1 MQDTQLT
8 LRFVPIKNARKFWNL
23 KVASLFVIYALATAT
38 NLQFRRDI
46 PTKAGSNSPHDD
58 LLGVRVASNILEGNW
73 LGNWDNL
80 ILGKPPGYS
89 FYLALA
95 HFFPFQLV
103 VFNQIVF
110 CLLAFVFSVIIKK
123 SFLQEINYKD
133 TISLILYVALIFNPF
148 IFGTE
153 MSRVYR
159 TSAHAMFIFSYS
171 IILFYFMSAILE
183 YNSRKDTI
191 RTLRKKIFTT
201 SVILGLNYAVLILL
215 RSESYWIL
223 IASVPSIL
231 FVFRKKYSENSNS
244 KAKKE
249 IIGSAVLLISITFVS
264 YLIPISLIGQINN
277 TAYGSSLIENYYSG
291 GFAKAM
297 KAWQKVENGKDPRPY
312 VMVSRG
318 QLQAV
323 YKISPTAALLEP
335 SLDLNPGQGWQI
347 HPCNAPIKLCDNSGP
362 WFPWQVRDAAI
373 STGKVLNEVDFQN
386 FFLEISRDIEFACQ
400 NGALMCGPEGLG
412 VGAKPITELPVDQ
425 IIKFAYEN
433 FLSSIPKNSA
443 PVGLIATPDQYGA
456 SGEVVNEYHDVV
468 KYKAAKM
475 NSTNVPTVSPQL
487 KTLESFYFP
496 LQTAAFYISMIGYLL
511 AWKHK
516 KRYLIYAMLGFGVFA
531 ILLASTGVALA
542 QVSFGW
548 RVEGP
553 YLLPI
558 QPILQFLT
566 CVGIYAL
573 ITLDKTTL
581 NLFRR
586 NK

>member
-1 MQDTQLT
+1 MT
-8 LRFVPIKNARKFWNL
+8 LRFVSTRNARKFWNA
-23 KVASLFVIYALATAT
+23 KFVSLFALYTIATVA
-38 NLQFRRDI
+38 NLQFRREI
-46 PTKAGSNSPHDD
+46 PTNAGSNSPHDD

-103 VFNQIVF
+103 LFNQLIF
-110 CLLAFVFSVIIKK
+110 CLLAFIFSIIIKK
-123 SFLQEINYKD
+123 TFLQKITYRD

-148 IFGTE
+148 MFGTE

-159 TSAHAMFIFSYS
+159 TSAHAMFVFSYS
-171 IILFYFMSAILE
+171 IILFYLMSEIFE
-183 YNSRKDTI
+183 YKIGKDTI
-191 RTLRKKIFTT
+191 KSFRKKIFTT
-201 SVILGLNYAVLILL
+201 SVILGLNYAILILL

-231 FVFRKKYSENSNS
+231 FLYRKKYSENSNS

-249 IIGSAVLLISITFVS
+249 IRGSAVLLISIYFGS

-277 TAYGSSLIENYYSG
+277 TAYGSSLIENYNFG

-297 KAWQKVENGKDPRPY
+297 KAWQKVENGMDPRPY
-312 VMVSRG
+312 VMVSKG
-318 QLQAV
+318 QLEAV

-335 SLDLNPGQGWQI
+335 SLDLNPGEGWQI

-386 FFLEISRDIEFACQ
+386 FFSKISRDIEIACQ
-400 NGALMCGPEGLG
+400 NGTLICGAEVLG

-433 FLSSIPKNSA
+433 FLSSIPKNSP
-443 PVGLIATPDQYGA
+443 PVGLIATPDQYGS
-456 SGEVVNEYHDVV
+456 SGEIVNEYHEVV
-468 KYKAAKM
+468 KYKAAQM

-516 KRYLIYAMLGFGVFA
+516 KRNLIYALLGFGVFA

-558 QPILQFLT
+558 QPILQFLS
-566 CVGIYAL
+566 CVGLYAL
-573 ITLDKTTL
+573 FTLDKKTL